1 MYFENLWKHSRVRFY
16 VLNSYHNYHFWLKSK
31 RIYKTITYP
40 EPINDFE
47 MDYSFKVLQK
57 SKIIVKKRF
66 VGYLYDNQIYL
77 DNPGIPNID
86 RGTWVSWK
94 NKGLIN

>member
-1 MYFENLWKHSRVRFY
+1 
-16 VLNSYHNYHFWLKSK
+16 
-31 RIYKTITYP
+31 
-40 EPINDFE
+40 